1 MSHLSGDSSL
11 HIVRC
16 LILSCRFSTG
26 NSRFHGCYGIVF
38 LICIVLILLREY
50 CAVLHDRSP
59 CSSAPV
65 CRDYHETSASQA
77 PVQEGGSL
85 WPGNLGQDRGE
96 RGVGSSSTV
105 TLGRKT
111 GEIHTGTAADKRPE
125 LEMPVSENYFLKY
138 IKLLVTLGSLAKSAP
153 ISPHQQT
160 TISNG
165 SSPVPLSWR
174 EGSSPDPAVMLGD
187 GGIGELSRNAPA
199 VPRPPAQQDN
209 EDNEV
214 SNR

>member
-1 MSHLSGDSSL
+1 M
-11 HIVRC
+11 
-16 LILSCRFSTG
+16 
-26 NSRFHGCYGIVF
+26 
-38 LICIVLILLREY
+38 
-50 CAVLHDRSP
+50 
-59 CSSAPV
+59 
-65 CRDYHETSASQA
+65 TS
-77 PVQEGGSL
+77 
-85 WPGNLGQDRGE
+85 
-96 RGVGSSSTV
+96 
-105 TLGRKT
+105 GRKT

-125 LEMPVSENYFLKY
+125 LEMSVSENYFLKY
-138 IKLLVTLGSLAKSAP
+138 IKLFVTLGSLAKSAP

-160 TISNG
+160 TILNS
-165 SSPVPLSWR
+165 SSPDPLSWR